1 MGTFAVLLDFALELS
16 MDDVLLAVE
25 GSELDADVREDSCLV
40 A

>member
-1 MGTFAVLLDFALELS
+1 MGTFAILLDFALELS

-25 GSELDADVREDSCLV
+25 GRKLDADVREDGRLV